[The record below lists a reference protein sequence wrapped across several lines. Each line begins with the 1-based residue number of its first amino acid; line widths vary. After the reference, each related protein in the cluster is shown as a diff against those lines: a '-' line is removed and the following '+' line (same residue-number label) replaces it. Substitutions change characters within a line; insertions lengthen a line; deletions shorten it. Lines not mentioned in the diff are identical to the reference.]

1 MTRGCIRRA
10 NSDVANGVV
19 LAVEKAG
26 KIMIEV
32 AYGCVEYALEVE
44 VGNEFEVNA
53 AIIVSVVVHLGGQLA
68 HMRSGGDDV
77 RVFESSA
84 AAAETLRPRHSG
96 REQGEHQEQ
105 RESAF
110 RFGFQRIVCFVNN

>member
-1 MTRGCIRRA
+1 MYFAKQAHETPGCIRRA

-77 RVFESSA
+77 RVFEGSA
-84 AAAETLRPRHSG
+84 AAAEGALRPRRSG
-96 REQGEHQEQ
+96 REQGEQQE
-105 RESAF
+105 RDGAF
-110 RFGFQRIVCFVNN
+110 CFGFQ